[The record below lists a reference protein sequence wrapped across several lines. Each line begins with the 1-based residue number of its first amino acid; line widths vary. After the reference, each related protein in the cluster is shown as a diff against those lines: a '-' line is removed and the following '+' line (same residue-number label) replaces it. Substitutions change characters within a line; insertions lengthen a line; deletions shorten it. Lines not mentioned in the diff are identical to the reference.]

1 MVRSTIAWL
10 KNRGIASQQGRR
22 PLDLN
27 TVAPAIAPNFARNPE
42 PMLTYLVLAVAFL
55 LALLATHLRTL
66 EQKKAEPHS
75 GSLRAIGLLMLGVVV
90 LLAAGLWGMFQEG
103 ENDTLSGQ
111 SGTNTP
117 AESLAKP
124 KREYNVSAVLFQQ
137 HAAEYQALC
146 YQAFNL
152 ASERVTQAG
161 STSGKPLAV
170 ITDIDETTLDNSPYS
185 GMQILEDEE
194 FTKEDWKEWG
204 MQQSAQP
211 VPGAVDFFN
220 LADSLGVEVFYIS
233 NRYQN
238 QLDETV
244 ANLQQKGFPNADTD
258 HVFLK
263 TDTSEKQARRDRVLA
278 DYEVVLYLGDNL
290 SDFSQVFDGQSTAVR
305 GQFAA
310 SLKKEFGDQ
319 FIVLPNAMYGDWES
333 KGIYEGSRDWTA
345 AQKDSLRL
353 AKIQSYK

>member
-1 MVRSTIAWL
+1 
-10 KNRGIASQQGRR
+10 
-22 PLDLN
+22 
-27 TVAPAIAPNFARNPE
+27 
-42 PMLTYLVLAVAFL
+42 MLTYLVLAVAFL
-55 LALLATHLRTL
+55 LAMLASHLRTL
-66 EQKKAEPHS
+66 EQKKAEPHP
-75 GSLRAIGLLMLGVVV
+75 GSLRAIGLLMVGVVV
-90 LLAAGLWGMFQEG
+90 LLTAGLWGMFQEEESDHASG
-103 ENDTLSGQ
+103 EPDA
-111 SGTNTP
+111 NTP
-117 AESLAKP
+117 TESHTKP

-137 HAAEYQALC
+137 LAAEYKALC
-146 YQAFNL
+146 YQAFNV
-152 ASERVTQAG
+152 AAERVAQAG

-170 ITDIDETTLDNSPYS
+170 ITDIDETALDNSPYNA
-185 GMQILEDEE
+185 MQILEDVE

-204 MQQSAQP
+204 MKQTAKP
-211 VPGAVDFFN
+211 LPGAVDFFN

-233 NRYQN
+233 NRYDN
-238 QLDETV
+238 QLEETV
-244 ANLQQKGFPNADTD
+244 ANLQQHAFPNADAD